1 VVIAAGVFFH
11 GGWVVFAL
19 VTFRIEMSARRERR
33 SLIAM
38 G

>member
-1 VVIAAGVFFH
+1 VLFH
-11 GGWVVFAL
+11 ASWALFAL
-19 VTFRIEMSARRERR
+19 LTFRIEVAARRERR

>member
-1 VVIAAGVFFH
+1 MLFH
-11 GGWVVFAL
+11 GSWAVFAL
-19 VTFRIEMSARRERR
+19 ATLRVEISARRERR

>member
-1 VVIAAGVFFH
+1 VL
-11 GGWVVFAL
+11 AL
-19 VTFRIEMSARRERR
+19 VTYRIEIASRRERR